1 MKALVVLHMQ
11 DGFEEPEKADKQRKA
26 CYDGSE
32 RRAMERPKKTETG
45 GLFGARPPLRKEGM
59 FSGKMKER
67 KLAMTVEREAR
78 IEAFS
83 RQELVEAVQISFL
96 NDRDGTVQWSRRVL
110 SSGRD
115 VDEMLALGLL
125 RQSMERSHGLDP
137 TESWRV
143 FREVPHE
150 LLVDATLAVIAD
162 RKVVGER
169 AEHLYRTSL
178 TGGGFNDFQ
187 R

>member
-1 MKALVVLHMQ
+1 MK
-11 DGFEEPEKADKQRKA
+11 
-26 CYDGSE
+26 
-32 RRAMERPKKTETG
+32 RPKKTQFRRAFRSPSTI
-45 GLFGARPPLRKEGM
+45 RKEGLY
-59 FSGKMKER
+59 SEKMKER

-110 SSGRD
+110 ASGRD

-137 TESWRV
+137 AESWRV

-162 RKVVGER
+162 RSVVGER

-178 TGGGFNDFQ
+178 TGGGFNDFHG

>member
-1 MKALVVLHMQ
+1 
-11 DGFEEPEKADKQRKA
+11 
-26 CYDGSE
+26 
-32 RRAMERPKKTETG
+32 MERPKKTETD
-45 GLFGARPPLRKEGM
+45 GLFGVRRKTRKEGL
-59 FSGKMKER
+59 FSENMRER
-67 KLAMTVEREAR
+67 KLATTVEREAR
-78 IEAFS
+78 VEAFS
-83 RQELVEAVQISFL
+83 RAELVEAVQISFL
-96 NDRDGTVQWSRRVL
+96 LDRDGTVQWSRRV
-110 SSGRD
+110 RACMTE
-115 VDEMLALGLL
+115 VDDMLARGLL

-137 TESWRV
+137 AESWRV

-150 LLVDATLAVIAD
+150 LLVQSTLAVIAD

>member
-1 MKALVVLHMQ
+1 
-11 DGFEEPEKADKQRKA
+11 
-26 CYDGSE
+26 
-32 RRAMERPKKTETG
+32 MERPKKTETD
-45 GLFGARPPLRKEGM
+45 GLFGVRRKTRKEGM

-67 KLAMTVEREAR
+67 KLATTVEREAR

-110 SSGRD
+110 ASGRD

-137 TESWRV
+137 AESWKI

-150 LLVDATLAVIAD
+150 LLVEATLAVIAD
-162 RKVVGER
+162 RSVVGER
-169 AEHLYRTSL
+169 AENLYRVAL
-178 TGGGFNDFQ
+178 TGGGFDGFHG

>member
-1 MKALVVLHMQ
+1 
-11 DGFEEPEKADKQRKA
+11 
-26 CYDGSE
+26 
-32 RRAMERPKKTETG
+32 MEAKGGQWKDQKRLSFG
-45 GLFGARPPLRKEGM
+45 GLFGARPPLRKEGLY
-59 FSGKMKER
+59 SEKMKER

-83 RQELVEAVQISFL
+83 RQELIEAVQVSFL
-96 NDRDGTVQWSRRVL
+96 LDRDGTVQWSRRV
-110 SSGRD
+110 RACMTD
-115 VDEMLALGLL
+115 VDEMLARGLL

-137 TESWRV
+137 AESWRV